1 MIERNFIKQGIRN
14 AEIEAYLRK
23 ELDHAEYSHSEIK
36 RTPLNTRVMIYA
48 GRPGMVIGRA
58 GTNIQKITEELER
71 KFGIGKPQL
80 EIVEIQNPDL
90 DARVVAKKIAAAIEK
105 GNNARKVANIFIKKI
120 LAAGAIGA
128 EIVIAGK
135 SGGGGRS
142 KMDKF
147 LEGYLKKCGDTAER
161 YADRAK
167 ITANTR
173 PGAVGIKVRIMKEL
187 PEEIKL
193 KQLKKA
199 EESKP
204 AEEVKA
210 ETKIEQKLE
219 PLVEKVAETAKE
231 EKAPEA
237 PKAEEKGAKAKKPK
251 KEGKPRAKKEKTEK
265 KLIEEKKEEKK

>member
-58 GTNIQKITEELER
+58 GTNIQRITETLEK
-71 KFGIGKPQL
+71 KFSIGKPQL

-161 YADRAK
+161 FADRAK
-167 ITANTR
+167 IIAKTR

-193 KQLKKA
+193 KAVEAKKEGAPAETVKEAAAEAGAEAVEKAAEA
-199 EESKP
+199 EESREIDQKIIEPVIKP
-204 AEEVKA
+204 V
-210 ETKIEQKLE
+210 
-219 PLVEKVAETAKE
+219 PE
-231 EKAPEA
+231 EK
-237 PKAEEKGAKAKKPK
+237 KGAKL
-251 KEGKPRAKKEKTEK
+251 KKEKK
-265 KLIEEKKEEKK
+265 AEEKKEEKK